1 MRSRTLASVLAASIC
16 AATLFALSP
25 GSAAADPSAAAST
38 TTDPGTAV
46 TLTVAKSGAQFTSV
60 QAAVNAVPDN
70 SPTPYT
76 ISIGPGTYEETVT
89 VPATKLHL
97 SLVGATGN
105 PSDVVIDAANYNGEA
120 TPTGGTYGTEGSATV
135 HVKANDFT
143 AEYVTFSNSF
153 DKTKFPTVTGTQ
165 AVAIAMEG
173 DRQVYEHDA
182 FVGHQDTLLS
192 WGSSATKSLR
202 QYVYDSTIAGDVDF
216 IFGNGS
222 LVVDRSHIVALN
234 DGVYQKAYLTAPAT
248 YGTDPY
254 GILITGS
261 TVTST
266 LAPNQVYL
274 GRAWVPY
281 TGAVPQ
287 LVVRNTNLPAQINAS
302 NPYLGISGAT
312 WTAGRYFEYD
322 NSGYGANATNPN
334 RPQLTDAN
342 QATYTATA
350 YLAGTDAW
358 DPVAAP
364 SAQTVADQAASDSGR
379 IGDTRDVEEPSVPAT
394 CATVTSQLPTP
405 TGRVFDDALESAA
418 PDTARIQAA
427 LNACAGTNQAVV
439 LAATPAT
446 NTTPTTTT
454 PTNTAFLS
462 APLTIGNREYLVI
475 GAGVTLYASR
485 KAADYQASGS
495 VCGSIAAS
503 SSGCSAFIT
512 VTGVNA
518 GIEGVRTPTGGPTH
532 STITPTGTAATTA
545 SVTDGNS
552 IQRTIDGRGD
562 LPILGTTT
570 SWWDQAVT
578 AKAEGLK
585 QVNPRLIQ
593 ATGAD
598 NLTVYDVTLTDAA
611 KEHLYYK
618 NGGGLTVW
626 GLKIDT
632 VDTALNIDGI
642 DFDSSAYGTV
652 RDSDIQDG
660 DDCVAMQTNNA
671 TDAHITF
678 AHNHCSGTHG
688 ISIGSE
694 TTYGLEEILVDQNT
708 ISGVDANGTE
718 SSIAA
723 GLRIK
728 SYAGVGGK
736 VTDVVYRNTTM
747 SSLMFPI
754 DIDPFYSPPTGTNAP
769 WFAGVEI
776 DHATETNSVPG
787 AQSVIEGYSADL
799 PLGLT
804 LHNVQFDTTATLA
817 QYANIE
823 LTGNTNLTIS
833 GPGVTVTR

>member
-1 MRSRTLASVLAASIC
+1 MRSRTLTSVLAASMC
-16 AATLFALSP
+16 AATVFALP
-25 GSAAADPSAAAST
+25 PESAAADEGSAS
-38 TTDPGTAV
+38 V
-46 TLTVAKSGAQFTSV
+46 VLTVAKSGGQFTSV

-70 SPTPYT
+70 SATPYT
-76 ISIGPGTYEETVT
+76 ISIGRGTYEETVT

-97 SLVGATGN
+97 SLIGATHN
-105 PSDVVIDAANYNGEA
+105 PGDVVIDSANFNGEA
-120 TPTGGTYGTEGSATV
+120 TSTGGTFGTEGSATV
-135 HVKANDFT
+135 HVKASNFT

-153 DKTKFPTVTGTQ
+153 DKRKFPTVTGTQ

-173 DRQVYEHDA
+173 DRQVYEHDV
-182 FVGHQDTLLS
+182 FLGHQDTLLT
-192 WGSSATKSLR
+192 WDSSATASLR
-202 QYVYDSTIAGDVDF
+202 QYVYDSTVEGDVDF

-222 LVVDRSHIVALN
+222 LVVDRSDIVALN
-234 DGVYQKAYLTAPAT
+234 DGIYQKAYLTAPAT
-248 YGTDPY
+248 YGTDTY

-287 LVVRNTNLPAQINAS
+287 LVVRNTNLPAQMNAS

-312 WTAGRYFEYD
+312 WTPGRYFEYD
-322 NSGYGANATNPN
+322 NTGFGANAANPN
-334 RPQLTDAN
+334 RPQLPDAN
-342 QATYTATA
+342 QATYTAGA
-350 YLAGTDAW
+350 YLAGGDGW
-358 DPVAAP
+358 NPVVAAGAP
-364 SAQTVADQAASDSGR
+364 TVADVAARASGR
-379 IGDTRDVEEPSVPAT
+379 IGDTRSVREPSVPAT
-394 CATVTSQLPTP
+394 CATVTSQLGAPS
-405 TGRVFDDALESAA
+405 GRVFSDALESAP

-427 LNACAGTNQAVV
+427 LTACVGTGQAVV
-439 LAATPAT
+439 LTADASD
-446 NTTPTTTT
+446 
-454 PTNTAFLS
+454 TAFLS
-462 APLTIGNREYLVI
+462 APLTVGNGEFLVVGT
-475 GAGVTLYASR
+475 GATLFASR
-485 KAADYQASGS
+485 NAADYQGSGS
-495 VCGSIAAS
+495 VCGSIAVS
-503 SSGCSAFIT
+503 SSGCNAFIT
-512 VTGVNA
+512 VTGVGA
-518 GIEGVRTPTGGPTH
+518 GIEGVRARVGRGGEADFVQ
-532 STITPTGTAATTA
+532 G
-545 SVTDGNS
+545 
-552 IQRTIDGRGD
+552 TIDGRGD

-570 SWWDQAVT
+570 TWWDQAVT

-598 NLTVYDVTLTDAA
+598 NLTVYDITLTDAA

-618 NGGGLTVW
+618 NGGGLVVW

-632 VDTALNIDGI
+632 VDTSLNTDGI

-652 RDSDIQDG
+652 RDSSIQDG
-660 DDCVAMQTNNA
+660 DDCIAMQTNNA

-678 AHNHCSGTHG
+678 SDNQCFGTHG

-694 TTYGLEEILVDQNT
+694 TTFGLEEILVDHDS

-736 VTDVVYRNTTM
+736 VTDVVYRDIAM
-747 SSLMFPI
+747 SRLMFPI
-754 DIDPFYSPPTGTNAP
+754 DIDPFYSAPTGTSLP

-776 DHATETNSVPG
+776 DHATETRSVPG
-787 AQSVIEGYSADL
+787 AQSVLEGISADL

-804 LHNVQFDTTATLA
+804 LRDVWFDTGSTLS
-817 QYANIE
+817 QNANIKAS
-823 LTGNTNLTIS
+823 GTNLVIAGS
-833 GPGVTVTR
+833 GVTVTR

>member
-1 MRSRTLASVLAASIC
+1 MRSRTLTSAVSAFVC
-16 AATLFALSP
+16 AATAFALSP
-25 GSAAADPSAAAST
+25 GSASADSTAA
-38 TTDPGTAV
+38 V
-46 TLTVAKSGAQFTSV
+46 VLTVAKAGGEFTSV

-70 SPTPYT
+70 SSTPYT
-76 ISIGPGTYEETVT
+76 ISVGPGTYEETVT

-97 SLVGATGN
+97 SLIGATGN
-105 PSDVVIDAANYNGEA
+105 PRDVVIDAANYNGEA
-120 TPTGGTYGTEGSATV
+120 TPTGGTFGTEGSATV

-143 AEYVTFSNSF
+143 AQYITFSNSF

-173 DRQVYEHDA
+173 DRQVYQHDV
-182 FVGHQDTLLS
+182 FLGHQDTLLS
-192 WGSSATKSLR
+192 WGSSATDSLR

-222 LVVDRSHIVALN
+222 LVVDRSHIDALN
-234 DGVYQKAYLTAPAT
+234 DGIYQKAYLTAPAT
-248 YGTDPY
+248 YGTDTY

-287 LVVRNTNLPAQINAS
+287 LVIRDTDLPAQMNAS
-302 NPYLGISGAT
+302 NPYLGISNAT
-312 WTAGRYFEYD
+312 WTAGRYFEFD
-322 NSGYGANATNPN
+322 DSGFGAAPANPN
-334 RPQLTDAN
+334 RPQLSAAN
-342 QATYTATA
+342 QATYTAGA
-350 YLAGTDAW
+350 YLAGSDGW
-358 DPVAAP
+358 NPVAAP
-364 SAQTVADQAASDSGR
+364 GARTVADQAASDSER
-379 IGDTRDVEEPSVPAT
+379 IGDTRDVEEPSLPAT
-394 CATVTSQLPTP
+394 CATVTSDLPAP
-405 TGRVFDDALESAA
+405 VGRVFSDAQEASA

-427 LNACAGTNQAVV
+427 LNSCAGTGQAVV
-439 LAATPAT
+439 LDAGGTG
-446 NTTPTTTT
+446 
-454 PTNTAFLS
+454 TAFLS
-462 APLTIGNREYLVI
+462 APLTVGSREFLVI
-475 GAGVTLYASR
+475 GGGVTLYASR
-485 KAADYQASGS
+485 NAADYQASGS
-495 VCGSIAAS
+495 TCGSIAAS
-503 SSGCSAFIT
+503 SSGCVAFIT
-512 VTGVNA
+512 VNGVNA
-518 GIEGVRTPTGGPTH
+518 GIEGVRTPSGDPDH
-532 STITPTGTAATTA
+532 NSE
-545 SVTDGNS
+545 GNYV
-552 IQRTIDGRGD
+552 QGTIDGRGD
-562 LPILGTTT
+562 LPILGTVT

-593 ATGAD
+593 ASGAD
-598 NLTVYDVTLTDAA
+598 NLTVYDLTLTDAA

-632 VDTALNIDGI
+632 VDTALNTDGV

-652 RDSDIQDG
+652 RDSYIQDG
-660 DDCVAMQTNNA
+660 DDCIAMQTNNA

-678 AHNHCSGTHG
+678 SHNHCFGTHG

-694 TTYGLEEILVDQNT
+694 TTFGLEQILVDHNSV
-708 ISGVDANGTE
+708 SGVDANGTE
-718 SSIAA
+718 SGIAA

-754 DIDPFYSPPTGTNAP
+754 DIDPFYSAPTGTSAP

-776 DHATETNSVPG
+776 DHATATGSVPG
-787 AQSVIEGYSADL
+787 AHSVLEGYSAGL

-804 LHNVQFDTTATLA
+804 LRDVRFDTTATLA
-817 QYANIE
+817 QDANIE
-823 LTGNTNLTIS
+823 AFDTDLAIS

>member
-1 MRSRTLASVLAASIC
+1 MRVQDLAAVYQHFVWKASMRSRTLASVLAASIC
-16 AATLFALSP
+16 AATAFALSP
-25 GSAAADPSAAAST
+25 GSAAADSTSAASAT
-38 TTDPGTAV
+38 I
-46 TLTVAKSGAQFTSV
+46 LTVAKSGAQFTSV

-70 SPTPYT
+70 SSTPYT
-76 ISIGPGTYEETVT
+76 IEIGAGTYEETVT

-97 SLVGATGN
+97 SLIGATGN

-120 TPTGGTYGTEGSATV
+120 NPAGGTYGTEGSATV
-135 HVKANDFT
+135 HVKASDFT

-182 FVGHQDTLLS
+182 FVGHQDTLLT
-192 WGSSATKSLR
+192 WGSSATTSLR
-202 QYVYDSTIAGDVDF
+202 QYVYDSTISGDVDF

-234 DGVYQKAYLTAPAT
+234 DGIYQKAYLTAPST

-274 GRAWVPY
+274 GRAWKPY

-287 LVVRNTNLPAQINAS
+287 LVIRNTNLPAQVNAT
-302 NPYLGISGAT
+302 NPYLGISNAT

-322 NSGYGANATNPN
+322 NTGFGANASNPN
-334 RPQLTDAN
+334 RPQLTDAD
-342 QATYTATA
+342 QATYTAAT
-350 YLAGTDAW
+350 YLNGTDGW
-358 DPVAAP
+358 NPVAAP
-364 SAQTVADQAASDSGR
+364 GAQTTADQAASDSAR
-379 IGDTRDVEEPSVPAT
+379 VGDTRDVEEPALPAT
-394 CATVTSQLPTP
+394 CATVTSQLPAP
-405 TGRVFDDALESAA
+405 VGRVFTDAQEAAA

-427 LNACAGTNQAVV
+427 LNACVGTNEAVV
-439 LAATPAT
+439 LANDSTDASSTST
-446 NTTPTTTT
+446 ETDTD
-454 PTNTAFLS
+454 TAFLS
-462 APLTIGNREYLVI
+462 APLTIGNREFLVI

-485 KAADYQASGS
+485 NAADYQSSGS
-495 VCGSIAAS
+495 SGACGSIGAS
-503 SSGCSAFIT
+503 SSGCNAFIT

-518 GIEGVRTPTGGPTH
+518 GIEGVRTHRDQDNGTGGDCVQ
-532 STITPTGTAATTA
+532 G
-545 SVTDGNS
+545 
-552 IQRTIDGRGD
+552 TIDGRGD

-598 NLTVYDVTLTDAA
+598 NFTVYDLTLTNAA

-632 VDTALNIDGI
+632 VDTALNTDGI

-652 RDSDIQDG
+652 RESDIQDG
-660 DDCVAMQTNNA
+660 DDCIAMQTNNA
-671 TDAHITF
+671 TDAHLTF
-678 AHNHCSGTHG
+678 SHNKCFGTHG

-694 TTYGLEEILVDQNT
+694 TTYGLEEILVDHNK

-718 SSIAA
+718 SGIAA

-728 SYAGVGGK
+728 SYAGVGGN

-747 SSLMFPI
+747 SGLMFPI
-754 DIDPFYSPPTGTNAP
+754 DIDPFYSAPTGTIAP
-769 WFAGVEI
+769 SFTGIEI
-776 DHATETNSVPG
+776 DHATATDSLPG
-787 AQSVIEGYSADL
+787 AQSVLEGYSADL

-804 LHNVQFDTTATLA
+804 LHDVRFDTTATLA
-817 QYANIE
+817 QYANVE
-823 LTGNTNLTIS
+823 SNGDTNLTIS
-833 GPGVTVTR
+833 GPGVTVVR

>member
-1 MRSRTLASVLAASIC
+1 M
-16 AATLFALSP
+16 P
-25 GSAAADPSAAAST
+25 GSAAADPAAVDLNA
-38 TTDPGTAV
+38 AV
-46 TLTVAKSGAQFTSV
+46 ILTVAPSGAQFTSV

-76 ISIGPGTYEETVT
+76 ISIGAGTYEETVT
-89 VPATKLHL
+89 VPVTKLHL
-97 SLVGATGN
+97 SMVGATGN
-105 PSDVVIDAANYNGEA
+105 SADVVIDAANYNGEA
-120 TPTGGTYGTEGSATV
+120 TPAGGALGTEGSATV

-143 AEYVTFSNSF
+143 AEYITFSNSF
-153 DKTKFPTVTGTQ
+153 DKTRFPTVTGTQ
-165 AVAIAMEG
+165 AVAVAMEG

-182 FVGHQDTLLS
+182 FAGHQDTLLS

-202 QYVYDSTIAGDVDF
+202 QYLYDSTVSGDVDF

-234 DGVYQKAYLTAPAT
+234 DGIYQKAYLTAPAT
-248 YGTDPY
+248 YGTDQY

-266 LAPNQVYL
+266 LAPNQIYL
-274 GRAWVPY
+274 GRSWVPY

-287 LVVRNTNLPAQINAS
+287 LVIRNTNLPPQINAT

-322 NSGYGANATNPN
+322 DTGFGANLTNPN

-342 QATYTATA
+342 QATYTAAA
-350 YLAGTDAW
+350 YLAGNDAW
-358 DPVAAP
+358 NPVAAP
-364 SAQTVADQAASDSGR
+364 GSTTVADEAATDSGQ
-379 IGDTRDVEEPSVPAT
+379 IGDTRDVVQPSLPAT
-394 CATVTSQLPTP
+394 CTTVTSQLPAP
-405 TGRVFDDALESAA
+405 TGRVFSDAQEAAA

-439 LAATPAT
+439 LAPAPAT
-446 NTTPTTTT
+446 NTATDNSTTTAT
-454 PTNTAFLS
+454 ATTAFLS
-462 APLTIGNREYLVI
+462 APLTIGSREYLVI
-475 GAGVTLYASR
+475 DAGVTLYASR
-485 KAADYQASGS
+485 NAADYQAASGS
-495 VCGSIAAS
+495 ACGSIAAS
-503 SSGCSAFIT
+503 SSGCNAFIT
-512 VTGVNA
+512 VTGVNS
-518 GIEGVRTPTGGPTH
+518 GIDGVRTPTGSGDFVQ
-532 STITPTGTAATTA
+532 G
-545 SVTDGNS
+545 
-552 IQRTIDGRGD
+552 TIDGRGD
-562 LPILGTTT
+562 LPILGTATT
-570 SWWDQAVT
+570 WWDQAVT

-598 NLTVYDVTLTDAA
+598 NLTIYDLTLTSAA

-632 VDTALNIDGI
+632 VDTSLNTDGI

-652 RDSDIQDG
+652 RASDIQDG
-660 DDCVAMQTNNA
+660 DDCIAMQANNA

-678 AHNHCSGTHG
+678 SRNQCFGTHG

-694 TTYGLEEILVDQNT
+694 TTYGLEEILVDQNS

-736 VTDVVYRNTTM
+736 VTDVLYRNTTM
-747 SSLMFPI
+747 SSLMYPI
-754 DIDPFYSPPTGTNAP
+754 DIDPFYSTPIGTSAP
-769 WFAGVEI
+769 WFADVEI
-776 DHATETNSVPG
+776 DHATETDSVPG
-787 AQSVIEGYSADL
+787 ATSVLKGFSAAL

-804 LHNVQFDTTATLA
+804 LHNVQFDTTATQA
-817 QYANIE
+817 QYANIAE
-823 LTGNTNLTIS
+823 SNNTNLSIS
-833 GPGVTVTR
+833 GPGVTLTR

>member
-1 MRSRTLASVLAASIC
+1 MRSRTLTSLLAASVC
-16 AATLFALSP
+16 AATAFALST
-25 GSAAADPSAAAST
+25 GSASAATS
-38 TTDPGTAV
+38 GGV
-46 TLTVAKSGAQFTSV
+46 VLTVAKSGAPFTSV

-70 SPTPYT
+70 SATPYT
-76 ISIGPGTYEETVT
+76 ISIGRGTYEETVA

-97 SLVGATGN
+97 SLVGATHN
-105 PSDVVIDAANYNGEA
+105 PRDVVIDSANYNGEA
-120 TPTGGTYGTEGSATV
+120 TATGGTFGTEGSATV

-153 DKTKFPTVTGTQ
+153 DKRKFPTVTGTQ

-173 DRQVYEHDA
+173 DRQVYEHDVFA
-182 FVGHQDTLLS
+182 GHQDTLLT
-192 WGSSATKSLR
+192 WDSSATTSLR
-202 QYVYDSTIAGDVDF
+202 QYVYDSTIEGDVDY

-222 LVVDRSHIVALN
+222 LVVDRSHVVALN
-234 DGVYQKAYLTAPAT
+234 DGIYQKAYLTAPAT
-248 YGTDPY
+248 YGTDTY

-287 LVVRNTNLPAQINAS
+287 LVIRNTALPAQMNAS

-322 NSGYGANATNPN
+322 NTGFGADATNAN
-334 RPQLTDAN
+334 RPQLADAD
-342 QATYTATA
+342 QATYTAGA
-350 YLAGTDAW
+350 YLAGADGW
-358 DPVAAP
+358 NPVVAAGAP
-364 SAQTVADQAASDSGR
+364 NVAGAAARESGR
-379 IGDTRDVEEPSVPAT
+379 IGDTREVEEPSLPAT
-394 CATVTSQLPTP
+394 CVTVTAQLGAP
-405 TGRVFDDALESAA
+405 TGRVFSDAQEAA
-418 PDTARIQAA
+418 PPDTARIQAA
-427 LNACAGTNQAVV
+427 LTACVGTGQAVV
-439 LAATPAT
+439 LAGDGSS
-446 NTTPTTTT
+446 N
-454 PTNTAFLS
+454 AFLS
-462 APLTIGNREYLVI
+462 APLTVGNSEFLVV

-485 KAADYQASGS
+485 NAPDYQGSGA
-495 VCGSIAAS
+495 VCGSIGAS
-503 SSGCSAFIT
+503 GTGCNAFVN

-518 GIEGVRTPTGGPTH
+518 GIEGMRSRHGAQG
-532 STITPTGTAATTA
+532 
-545 SVTDGNS
+545 
-552 IQRTIDGRGD
+552 TIDGRGD
-562 LPILGTTT
+562 LPVLGSAA
-570 SWWDQAVT
+570 SWWDLAVT

-598 NLTVYDVTLTDAA
+598 NLTVYDITLTDAA
-611 KEHLYYK
+611 KQHLYYK
-618 NGGGLTVW
+618 NGGGLVVW
-626 GLKIDT
+626 GLRIDT
-632 VDTALNIDGI
+632 VDTALNTDGI

-652 RDSDIQDG
+652 RDSSIQDG
-660 DDCVAMQTNNA
+660 DDCIAMQTNNA
-671 TDAHITF
+671 NDAHITF
-678 AHNHCSGTHG
+678 SHNQCFGTHG

-694 TTYGLEEILVDQNT
+694 TTFGLEDILVEHNS

-736 VTDVVYRNTTM
+736 VTDVVYRDTAMTR
-747 SSLMFPI
+747 LMFPI
-754 DIDPFYSPPTGTNAP
+754 DIDPFYAAPTGTSEP

-776 DHATETNSVPG
+776 DHATETRSVPG
-787 AQSVIEGYSADL
+787 AQSVLEGITPDL

-804 LHNVQFDTTATLA
+804 LHDVWFDTRATLA
-817 QYANIE
+817 QDANIKAS
-823 LTGNTNLTIS
+823 GTNLAIS